1 MDKPKEF
8 TLEEIKKALDKM
20 GLPYKEET
28 DIEVKRMN
36 QAHIVQTYGYEVLPL
51 TVDLTKVDAV
61 DAERGI
67 IVRNANKEVDNGIYV
82 FAILRSGQAGFLV
95 VEPGTISR
103 APMIR
108 KVSGDLISAV
118 NGVDL
123 PPLMPFDM
131 VEIAGR
137 LLTSTFMKL
146 IIDSCKIPK
155 EQAPLFLQLYFP
167 KFLANIGLYFAG
179 AVNEDG
185 TPQIYEE
192 TANMEPMMIWNSI
205 RKGIDNEN
213 ADTGDGNDCAKDAEK
228 KETGKRKEAE
238 KETPVS

>member
-1 MDKPKEF
+1 MNKPKEF
-8 TLEEIKKALDKM
+8 TLEEIKESLDAM
-20 GLPYKEET
+20 GLPYKEESE
-28 DIEVKRMN
+28 DGINRLN
-36 QAHIVQTYGYEVLPL
+36 QANIVRTYGYETLPL
-51 TVDLTKVDAV
+51 VVDLKAV
-61 DAERGI
+61 DEMDAELGL
-67 IVRNANKEVDNGIYV
+67 IVRNADKQVDNGVYV
-82 FAILRSGQAGFLV
+82 FTVLRSGQAGFLV
-95 VEPGTISR
+95 VEPSTISR

-131 VEIAGR
+131 IEIAGR
-137 LLTSTFMKL
+137 LLTSTFIKL
-146 IIDSCKIPK
+146 IMDSCKIPK
-155 EQAPLFLQLYFP
+155 EQAHIFMQLYFP

-205 RKGIDNEN
+205 QKGLDNEN
-213 ADTGDGNDCAKDAEK
+213 ADTGDERHDAENSG
-228 KETGKRKEAE
+228 EAEEAE